1 MMTAFYYSEEKM
13 ITNNYI
19 LVDDTDIIYFNR
31 TKAENGSSSIV
42 YRDGN
47 GTTHVIDLSSCTANR
62 NGKAGNFPG
71 CVGERNSEEFYFL
84 FYTSGFLTKIV
95 FRKAFVFRNR
105 HGRRSEQKTGLT
117 FANNKRQACFYF
129 RQSFC
134 FRTETASL
142 IVFS

>member
-1 MMTAFYYSEEKM
+1 MMTAFNYSEEKM

-19 LVDDTDIIYFNR
+19 FVDDTDIIYFNR

-47 GTTHVIDLSSCTANR
+47 GTTHEIDLSSCAANQ
-62 NGKAGNFPG
+62 NGNAGNFPG

-84 FYTSGFLTKIV
+84 FYTSGSLTKIV

-105 HGRRSEQKTGLT
+105 TGLHG
-117 FANNKRQACFYF
+117 
-129 RQSFC
+129 S
-134 FRTETASL
+134 RTTRFLQFQKMLSETVYTTCDL
-142 IVFS
+142 T

>member
-13 ITNNYI
+13 ITNDYI

-47 GTTHVIDLSSCTANR
+47 GTTHEIDLSSCAANR
-62 NGKAGNFPG
+62 NGNASNFPG

-84 FYTSGFLTKIV
+84 FYTSGSLTKIV

-105 HGRRSEQKTGLT
+105 NGLHGSRTTRFLQFQKMLSETVYTTYDLT
-117 FANNKRQACFYF
+117 
-129 RQSFC
+129 
-134 FRTETASL
+134 
-142 IVFS
+142 